1 MDGGRSR
8 VADCVLERVSE
19 GKPSAT
25 RKSESVTSSQAHDG
39 PEHAGLGATLR
50 AARTAS
56 RASLADLERRTKI
69 RAAHLS
75 ALEEER
81 LDLLPPLPFV
91 RGFIRT
97 YAEAL
102 GLDPEPLVA
111 RLPDVIAARAT
122 TGGDEWRPVQATIE
136 PAQPGSRLRRRAST
150 AGVVALLVG
159 IALVLFFAQQLRE
172 LGRPVQPAAPAP
184 LASPQTTQPTP
195 QTATPASPTPA
206 AQVAPPQPPGP
217 TPAAADGVTVEVSA
231 SGRSWLQVVADQGPP
246 LFEGFI
252 VAGESRRWQSSGTM
266 TIRVGNAGAVV
277 VTVNGKNV
285 GPLGAPGAVVSRT
298 FGKDNTR

>member
-1 MDGGRSR
+1 
-8 VADCVLERVSE
+8 
-19 GKPSAT
+19 
-25 RKSESVTSSQAHDG
+25 VTSSQTHDG
-39 PEHAGLGATLR
+39 PERAGLGATLR

-56 RASLADLERRTKI
+56 NVSLADLERQTKI

-97 YAEAL
+97 YAQTL

-111 RLPDVIAARAT
+111 RLPEVVEAQTAPSGEA
-122 TGGDEWRPVQATIE
+122 WRPVQATIE
-136 PAQPGSRLRRRAST
+136 SAQPGSRLRRRAST
-150 AGVVALLVG
+150 AGIVALVVG

-172 LGRPVQPAAPAP
+172 LGRPVQPVPPQPA
-184 LASPQTTQPTP
+184 ASPPTSQPTP
-195 QTATPASPTPA
+195 QAAAPSPTPA
-206 AQVAPPQPPGP
+206 APALQPPALPQAPGP
-217 TPAAADGVTVEVSA
+217 TPAAAEGVTVEVSA
-231 SGRSWLQVVADQGPP
+231 SGRSWLQVTANEKPP

-252 VAGESRRWQSSGTM
+252 MAGESRRWRSSSAV

-285 GPLGAPGAVVSRT
+285 GPLGAPGEVVSRT
-298 FGKDNTR
+298 FGKDNRP